1 MIPLTISLR
10 APLTIPL
17 MVPLT
22 ISLPVSLHDFPQG
35 SPHDSPHGSRPARA
49 VPEAEAARA
58 PEAPP
63 APSRQRRHLGLGRE
77 GAAAAAA
84 RPACSAAIAA
94 RPPLPACL
102 PPSAAGRRG
111 RPGPGGR
118 GEMSSSSNKRAP
130 TTATQR
136 LKQDYLRIK
145 KDPVPYICAEPLP
158 SNILEWHYVVRG
170 PELTPYEGGYYHGKL
185 IFPREFPFKPPS
197 IYMITPNGRFKCNTR
212 LCLSITDFHPDT
224 WNPAWSVS
232 TILTGL
238 LSFMVEKG
246 PTLGSI
252 ETSEFT
258 KRQLA
263 AQSLAFNLKDKVF
276 CELFPEVVEEM
287 KQKQK
292 AQDELSSRPPS
303 LPLPD
308 VVPDGDAHFGHNGH
322 PLLQGQHAALAP
334 GHAGG
339 LQQPPRNHG
348 LLGGAL
354 ANLFVIV
361 GFAAFA
367 YTVKY
372 VLRSIAQE

>member
-1 MIPLTISLR
+1 
-10 APLTIPL
+10 
-17 MVPLT
+17 
-22 ISLPVSLHDFPQG
+22 
-35 SPHDSPHGSRPARA
+35 
-49 VPEAEAARA
+49 
-58 PEAPP
+58 
-63 APSRQRRHLGLGRE
+63 
-77 GAAAAAA
+77 
-84 RPACSAAIAA
+84 
-94 RPPLPACL
+94 
-102 PPSAAGRRG
+102 
-111 RPGPGGR
+111 
-118 GEMSSSSNKRAP
+118 MSSSSNKRAP

-276 CELFPEVVEEM
+276 CELFPEVVEEI

-292 AQDELSSRPPS
+292 ARDELSSRPPS
-303 LPLPD
+303 LPLP
-308 VVPDGDAHFGHNGH
+308 N
-322 PLLQGQHAALAP
+322 
-334 GHAGG
+334 
-339 LQQPPRNHG
+339 
-348 LLGGAL
+348 
-354 ANLFVIV
+354 
-361 GFAAFA
+361 
-367 YTVKY
+367 
-372 VLRSIAQE
+372 